1 MEYSIGSNG
10 HSITVEKGFLDKV
23 EGKVLRKTCQEMF
36 HFIVVKLA
44 HHRKECEEKKE
55 RWSVEDYYETVLEDL
70 IEKFVTE
77 ESLGEPIIF
86 EYGINRAFNGFVEE
100 YGVEAIENDELSR
113 QLMAF
118 ILYDCMKGLKVD
130 DWDTLS
136 WMANKGTTVFFK

>member
-1 MEYSIGSNG
+1 MNAGGRAIV
-10 HSITVEKGFLDKV
+10 VEKGFLDTLDKV
-23 EGKVLRKTCQEMF
+23 KQKVLYQTCQDLFQEM
-36 HFIVVKLA
+36 VVRLA
-44 HHRKECEEKKE
+44 HHRKECEEIRK

-70 IEKFVTE
+70 VEKFVTE

-118 ILYDCMKGLKVD
+118 ILYDCVKGLKVD

-136 WMANKGTTVFFK
+136 WMAKKGTTVFFK